1 MFMTSR
7 TLCEQVSPYT
17 WRSFQRRL
25 DCVPAKLLLIIAFL
39 GLLCTSASAT
49 ELSLKELEAQGAII
63 GSIEIQRNNV
73 FEAPDEGKGKR
84 LHHLAN
90 RLHYITRENVIR
102 SQLLF
107 APGNALQTTT
117 ITETERILRNAR
129 YLFSASVRPT
139 RYENG
144 VVDLLVVTRDL
155 WTLSP
160 EIDYTNTGGDT
171 FYTFGLEEDNLLGT
185 GASLTVSRAEELERT
200 SNLLIYS
207 NRNFLLKRLDFGVG
221 VVDSDDGGAFAL
233 RLIQPFFSLD
243 TRRSQGG
250 ITNYFDGDRIYYRN
264 GDDIGEYKQRSS
276 SFNLFRGWSQGRQD
290 GWVRR
295 WTAGVAGENSEFKL
309 SDNPFLAIARPD
321 DRELYYP
328 YISINVLQD
337 KFVTTRNFQ
346 TMERVEDL
354 YLGTQYSFL
363 LGYASKDAGS
373 DRNAIILGANASRSS
388 GSPDTALWQ
397 FGTGINTRL
406 ESGRPQN
413 LLANARVSWS
423 LRQSDKFRFFTS
435 LGAIHSE
442 RPDLDRFTVLGGS
455 TGLRGYPTRFRNGGG
470 RVLFTAEQRY
480 YSNYYPLQLA
490 RVGAAAFVDVGQ
502 VWGENVLG
510 EKNNDLLVDVGFGL
524 RLASTRGGSNKVIHI
539 DLAFPLTSREGIDSV
554 QLVIEAK
561 RGF

>member
-1 MFMTSR
+1 M
-7 TLCEQVSPYT
+7 
-17 WRSFQRRL
+17 
-25 DCVPAKLLLIIAFL
+25 PAKLLLTIAFL
-39 GLLCTSASAT
+39 SLIYNASAT
-49 ELSLKELEAQGAII
+49 DLSLKELEAQGAII
-63 GSIEIQRNNV
+63 GLIEVQRNNV

-90 RLHYITRENVIR
+90 RLHYVTRENVIR

-107 APGNALQTTT
+107 ASGEPLKTATV
-117 ITETERILRNAR
+117 TETERILRNRR
-129 YLFSASVRPT
+129 YLFAATVIPVRF
-139 RYENG
+139 ENG
-144 VVDLLVVTRDL
+144 IVDLKVVTRDL

-160 EIDYTNTGGDT
+160 EFDYSSTGGDT
-171 FYTFGLEEDNLLGT
+171 YYTLGLEEDNLLGT

-207 NRNFLLKRLDFGVG
+207 NSNFLLKRLDFGVG

-243 TRRSQGG
+243 TKQSQGG
-250 ITNYFDGDRIYYRN
+250 TANYFDGDRVYYRN
-264 GDDIGEYKQRSS
+264 GDDIGEYKQRSNV
-276 SFNLFRGWSQGRQD
+276 FNLFRGWSSGRQN

-295 WTAGVAGENSEFKL
+295 WTAGITGARSTFKL
-309 SDNPFLAIARPD
+309 PDNPLLAITRPE

-328 YISINVLQD
+328 YISLNVLED

-346 TMERVEDL
+346 SMERVEDL

-363 LGYASKDAGS
+363 LGYASESAGS
-373 DRNAIILGANASRSS
+373 DRNAIIFGANANRAT
-388 GSPDTALWQ
+388 GSPDSALWQ
-397 FGTGINTRL
+397 FGAGLNTRL

-413 LLANARVSWS
+413 FRASANVSWS
-423 LRQSDKFRFFTS
+423 LRQSEKYRFFTR
-435 LGAIHSE
+435 LGILHTE
-442 RPDLDRFTVLGGS
+442 RPDLDQFTVLGGS

-480 YSNYYPLQLA
+480 YSNYYPFQLV

-510 EKNNDLLVDVGFGL
+510 EKNNDLLADAGVGL
-524 RLASTRGGSNKVIHI
+524 RLASTRSGSNKVIHI
-539 DLAFPLTSREGIDSV
+539 DLAFPLRSREGIDSV

-561 RGF
+561 QGF